1 MDAIASSC
9 YLTISQLLIPKSA
22 IQAPYL

>member
-22 IQAPYL
+22 IQVPYL